1 MQPNWINELPVGITV
16 CDPQGIILSM
26 NDRAALIFKKS
37 GGREL
42 VGRNLLDCHPEETKQ
57 KIRDLLET
65 KKPNA
70 YTVEKNGV
78 KTLLYQAPWFEGGTF
93 MGYVE
98 FILTL
103 PEQMAELD
111 KINWVK

>member
-1 MQPNWINELPVGITV
+1 MQTNWFDELPVGITV
-16 CDPQGIILSM
+16 CDTKGVVISM

-37 GGREL
+37 GGRDL
-42 VGRNLLDCHPEETKQ
+42 IGKNMLACHPEAAQ
-57 KIRDLLET
+57 KKMLELLET
-65 KKPNA
+65 QQPHA
-70 YTVEKNGV
+70 YTVERNGV
-78 KTLLYQAPWFEGGTF
+78 KTLLYQAPWHEDGKF

-103 PEQMAELD
+103 PDQMAALD

>member
-1 MQPNWINELPVGITV
+1 MQPEWIDELTVGITV
-16 CDPQGIILSM
+16 CDAEGIILSM

-37 GGREL
+37 GGRDL
-42 VGRNLLDCHPEETKQ
+42 IGRNLLDCHPEETKQ
-57 KIRDLLET
+57 KILDLFAT

-78 KTLLYQAPWFEGGTF
+78 KTLLYQAPRFEDGTF

-98 FILTL
+98 FIMTL
-103 PEQMAELD
+103 PEHMARLET
-111 KINWVK
+111 IHWVK

>member
-1 MQPNWINELPVGITV
+1 MQPNWFSELPVGITV
-16 CDPQGIILSM
+16 CDTKGVITSM

-42 VGRNLLDCHPEETKQ
+42 IGKDMLTCHPADAQ
-57 KIRDLLET
+57 KKILELLET

-70 YTVEKNGV
+70 YTVEKNGI
-78 KTLLYQAPWFEGGTF
+78 KTLLYQAPRYEGGQF
-93 MGYVE
+93 AGYVE

-103 PEQMAELD
+103 PQQMAALD